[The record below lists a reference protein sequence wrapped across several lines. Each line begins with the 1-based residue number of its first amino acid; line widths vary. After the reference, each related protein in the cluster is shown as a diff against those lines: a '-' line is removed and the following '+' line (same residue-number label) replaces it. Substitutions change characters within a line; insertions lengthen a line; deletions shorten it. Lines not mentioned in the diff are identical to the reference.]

1 MTKHEI
7 TIVKVQKAN
16 MLMTQL
22 RNLHKEVAINL
33 KFIAQ
38 RVTIYYDK
46 KRFEKND
53 LKMKR
58 KAFLL
63 KKNLKSRKKATN

>member
-22 RNLHKEVAINL
+22 KDLHKKFTMNS
-33 KFIAQ
+33 KFITQ
-38 RVTIYYDK
+38 RAKIYYDGK
-46 KRFEKND
+46 QFEEID
-53 LKMKR
+53 LKMKK
-58 KAFLL
+58 KAFLWQ
-63 KKNLKSRKKATN
+63 KKHQNHEKKR